1 MLVEDEM
8 VTRRLI
14 CMLLGAAFFAV
25 MNHTALCDA
34 QQSAKP
40 AKAFYQAYVVAPSYD
55 YELSGR
61 KDRVKGYVIKVD
73 SLEQLASPGLVVLV
87 SGLEP
92 GEGHVSVNG
101 HSYDLPG
108 LMGETAGPARDTEK
122 NQPGKEGWY
131 SFSSG
136 DDIIGKVVI
145 PLTPA
150 HLQAGLNEI
159 EFFKSP
165 NAGGYEVIDVGLES
179 VPQTAATLIGQTYQ
193 LLGRGRSAT
202 IRDFDF
208 ILNYRSEKK
217 RSLEDIPAWARRGKV
232 NFYRAGIDW
241 NHLDRMFE
249 MFKEARINLVATHV
263 PLDTSS
269 EEYRRVKAFID
280 RCHANNIRVTA
291 FNSVGGLGIRDV
303 LMHPEKQSWISRD
316 EFGNLVWRAPNATFA
331 ADLQN
336 EDYRRNVLLKGAAIA
351 IDAGVDELYYDWSIG
366 GTGDVIHFMDEV
378 RQLAASKNKNISI
391 FGNCK
396 GNILVDEVA
405 DLTKTEGTSEAG
417 VWDGKWVHNIAQA
430 RFYYASG
437 YGVKSYESKYEGA
450 DPGVPNPGAH
460 DVRDG
465 MKVGWRKPIA
475 EASAFQSH
483 FAIAEANDKLLHG
496 WIMQD
501 NPIAVQTWREIS
513 RYLTFLSDHQD
524 LYTDVTCVSKIAVV
538 SPPHIPSFEV
548 TLKRDNLYNALAEA
562 NVMYDVVLLHRLTP
576 ELLSRY
582 KAIVIP
588 NIPWI
593 DADQITAIRTYKKN
607 GGKIYTIG
615 SSRELRELADV
626 QSPTSM
632 LDEAQSEKGRREL
645 MLRINQLSGEQVI
658 AIPGTNYVAANVVKK
673 TDSERVILHFVNY
686 HKPLNNV
693 RVTVNLDGVVKQI
706 DTKRIRLLSP
716 DGQPMELK
724 DVWVRGTRLDF
735 VLPSLDV
742 YDVVTVN

>member
-1 MLVEDEM
+1 M
-8 VTRRLI
+8 VTRRLSS
-14 CMLLGAAFFAV
+14 MLLASALFAILG
-25 MNHTALCDA
+25 HTAVCRA
-34 QQSAKP
+34 QERSKP
-40 AKAFYQAYVVAPSYD
+40 AKTLYQAYVVAPSYD

-61 KDRVKGYVIKVD
+61 KDRVKGYVIKLD
-73 SLEQLASPGLVVLV
+73 APEQLPSPGLMVLV
-87 SGLEP
+87 SGIES
-92 GEGHVSVNG
+92 GEGYVTVNG
-101 HSYDLPG
+101 HKYDLPG
-108 LMGETAGPARDTEK
+108 LLGETGGPARNTEK

-131 SFSSG
+131 SYSSG

-145 PLTPA
+145 PLIPTQ
-150 HLQAGLNEI
+150 LQAGLNEI
-159 EFFKSP
+159 EFFKSA
-165 NAGGYEVIDVGLES
+165 NADGYEVIDAGLES
-179 VPQTAATLIGQTYQ
+179 VPQTVPTLIGQTYH

-208 ILNYRSEKK
+208 VFNYKGEKK
-217 RSLEDIPAWARRGKV
+217 RALEDIPAWARRGRV

-241 NHLDRMFE
+241 DHLDRMFE
-249 MFKEARINLVATHV
+249 MFKEAHINLVATRV
-263 PLDTSS
+263 PMDTST

-291 FNSVGGLGIRDV
+291 FNSVGGLGLRDV

-316 EFGNLVWRAPNATFA
+316 EFGNLVWRSPNNTFA

-336 EDYRRNVLLKGAAIA
+336 EDYRRNVLLKQAAIA

-366 GTGDVIHFMDEV
+366 GTGDIIHFLDEV
-378 RQLAASKNKNISI
+378 RQLAVSKNKNISI

-460 DVRDG
+460 DLRDG

-483 FAIAEANDKLLHG
+483 FAIAEANEKLLHG

-501 NPIAVQTWREIS
+501 NPVAVRTWGEIS
-513 RYLTFLSDHQD
+513 RYFRFLSDHQD
-524 LYTDVTCVSKIAVV
+524 LYTDVTCVSKVGVI

-548 TLKRDNLYNALAEA
+548 TLKRDNLYNALAES

-582 KAIVIP
+582 KVVVIP

-593 DADQITAIRTYKKN
+593 DADQIAAIRTYKKN

-615 SSRELRELADV
+615 STRDLREVADV
-626 QSPTSM
+626 QSPASM
-632 LDEAQSEKGRREL
+632 LDEVQNETGRREL
-645 MLRINQLSGEQVI
+645 LAKINQLSGEQVI
-658 AIPGTNYVAANVVKK
+658 TVAGTNYVAANVVKK
-673 TDSERVILHFVNY
+673 TDGDRVILHFVNY
-686 HKPLNNV
+686 HTPVKNV
-693 RVTVNLDGVVKQI
+693 RVRVNLDGVVEQI
-706 DTKRIRLLSP
+706 DSKRIKLFSP
-716 DGQPMELK
+716 DGDAK
-724 DVWVRGTRLDF
+724 DVEVASVRGTQVEI
-735 VLPSLDV
+735 VLPELEV
-742 YDVVTVN
+742 YDVVTIN